1 MKVRFTPGAVGD
13 LTDIG
18 DALRRIDPTGAA
30 NVRSDIEAAV
40 RTMGEHPF
48 SGRRQDGDDVRKTVT
63 RRYGYLIYYAVDDR
77 EAVVTVLAV
86 RHQARERPYGDG

>member
-13 LTDIG
+13 LAEIG
-18 DALRRIDPTGAA
+18 DTLRRINPTVAA

-48 SGRRQDGDDVRKTVT
+48 SGRRQDGDDVRKMVT
-63 RRYGYLIYYAVDDR
+63 RRYGYLIYYTVDGRDGI
-77 EAVVTVLAV
+77 VTVLAV
-86 RHQARERPYGDG
+86 RHPARERPYGDG